1 LTAIVGPNGAG
12 KTNLLE
18 AVHVGTQGFS
28 PRTRRD
34 ARAVRFGAQA
44 ATVCIGGTAAGGR
57 RFRTEVR
64 IQPGHAKR
72 IVLDGAALGSADEL
86 RRRFPVL
93 AFTPDRLIVVKG
105 GPIVRRA
112 YLDRVLGR
120 VLPARAE
127 LPGEYGR
134 ALAQRNTALRRAAAG
149 LSSRAAVAPWTETL
163 AVLGTELDAA
173 RAETVRLL
181 EEAFAGSASALG
193 LDEAALGYEA
203 HGLTAA
209 ELEERLDRDLARGT
223 TGAGPHLREL
233 MIRAGVRDLR
243 VFGSQGEQRIAVLA
257 LLLAEARVIGDR
269 NGDTAVLL
277 LDDVLSEL
285 DDRRRG
291 ALLASVPAGCQ
302 TLVTATTLRSLP
314 PGLAPDLVVDVV
326 PGGATAR

>member
-1 LTAIVGPNGAG
+1 VTAIVGPNGAG

-34 ARAVRFGAQA
+34 TRVVRFGSA
-44 ATVCIGGTAAGGR
+44 AAAVSARGVAGKREFETAVTIR
-57 RFRTEVR
+57 
-64 IQPGHAKR
+64 PGQGKR
-72 IVLDGAALGSADEL
+72 IALDGATLPSTDEL

-93 AFTPDRLIVVKG
+93 AFTPDRLVVVKG

-120 VLPARAE
+120 LLPARAD

-134 ALAQRNTALRRAAAG
+134 ALAQRNAALRRAAAG
-149 LSSRAAVAPWTETL
+149 QSSPATVVPWTEAL
-163 AVLGTELDAA
+163 ARLGTELDAA
-173 RAETVRLL
+173 RAETVAALTEVFAAAAAALGL
-181 EEAFAGSASALG
+181 EEAS
-193 LDEAALGYEA
+193 LGYEA
-203 HGLTAA
+203 RGLAVS

-223 TGAGPHLREL
+223 TGAGPHLQDL
-233 MIRAGVRDLR
+233 AIRAGARDLR
-243 VFGSQGEQRIAVLA
+243 AFGSQGEQRIAVLA

-269 NGDTAVLL
+269 RDEAPVLL

-285 DDRRRG
+285 DDRRRS
-291 ALLASVPAGCQ
+291 ALLETIPAGCQ

-314 PGLAPDLVVDVV
+314 PGLAPELVVDVV
-326 PGGATAR
+326 PGKAVPR